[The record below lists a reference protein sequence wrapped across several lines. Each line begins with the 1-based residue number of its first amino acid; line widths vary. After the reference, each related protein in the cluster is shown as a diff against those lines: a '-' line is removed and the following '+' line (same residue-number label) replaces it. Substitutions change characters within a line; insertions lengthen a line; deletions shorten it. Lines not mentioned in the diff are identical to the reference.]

1 MATATDRNA
10 AFSTEAPCAPV
21 TVERK
26 VHADLDSSI
35 PKPYMARGLVAVDC
49 EHPNGTPGRKH
60 NNMSVLQ
67 QHVAFFDLDNN
78 GIIYPWE
85 TYSASRQLGFN
96 MILSGLIAAVVHL
109 AMSYATLPGWIP
121 SPFLPIYIQN
131 IHKAMHGSDSE
142 TYDAEGRYL
151 PAHFE
156 NIFTKYAR
164 TVPDKLTLW
173 EVLWMT
179 EGNRDAFDL
188 FGWVAAKMEW
198 GILYLLAR
206 DVDGMLSKEAIRRCF
221 DGSLFDYCA
230 KIQRSREGKM
240 E

>member
-21 TVERK
+21 TMEHK
-26 VHADLDSSI
+26 VHTDLDSSI
-35 PKPYMARGLVAVDC
+35 PKPYMARGLAAVDC

-67 QHVAFFDLDNN
+67 QHIAFFDLDNN

-85 TYSASRQLGFN
+85 TYS
-96 MILSGLIAAVVHL
+96 
-109 AMSYATLPGWIP
+109 GWIP

-131 IHKAMHGSDSE
+131 IHKCMHGSDTE

-164 TVPDKLTLW
+164 TVPDKLTFV
-173 EVLWMT
+173 EVWKMT
-179 EGNRDAFDL
+179 EGNRDAYDL
-188 FGWVAAKMEW
+188 FGWIAAKMEW

>member
-1 MATATDRNA
+1 MYEPIAWRRMLSFRSDLHLS
-10 AFSTEAPCAPV
+10 FSHCA
-21 TVERK
+21 
-26 VHADLDSSI
+26 
-35 PKPYMARGLVAVDC
+35 
-49 EHPNGTPGRKH
+49 
-60 NNMSVLQ
+60 
-67 QHVAFFDLDNN
+67 
-78 GIIYPWE
+78 
-85 TYSASRQLGFN
+85 ASRQLGFN
-96 MILSGLIAAVVHL
+96 IIMSFLIAAVVHL
-109 AMSYATLPGWIP
+109 AMSYATLPVSSSSIYNFNHILYQSRYHVASIQFLVVQGWIP

-131 IHKAMHGSDSE
+131 IHKCMHGSDTE

-164 TVPDKLTLW
+164 TVPDKLTFV
-173 EVLWMT
+173 EVWKMT
-179 EGNRDAFDL
+179 EGNRDAYDL
-188 FGWVAAKMEW
+188 FGWIAAKMEW